1 MEWSRL
7 PAADEAAAAPTSDPQ
22 YGAANGDRHV
32 WEPGTFFHS
41 VEGNATARKGLIANL
56 RRTLGY
62 LLCCVYHTQ
71 FSAVPARCRTS
82 IRGSGLRLARSGAPV
97 LDRKREV
104 EGRIHAQYRIHRKEG
119 FLYV

>member
-41 VEGNATARKGLIANL
+41 VEGNAAARKGLITNL
-56 RRTLGY
+56 RRTL
-62 LLCCVYHTQ
+62 LVMLC
-71 FSAVPARCRTS
+71 VPHPVQRCAS
-82 IRGSGLRLARSGAPV
+82 
-97 LDRKREV
+97 
-104 EGRIHAQYRIHRKEG
+104 QM
-119 FLYV
+119 